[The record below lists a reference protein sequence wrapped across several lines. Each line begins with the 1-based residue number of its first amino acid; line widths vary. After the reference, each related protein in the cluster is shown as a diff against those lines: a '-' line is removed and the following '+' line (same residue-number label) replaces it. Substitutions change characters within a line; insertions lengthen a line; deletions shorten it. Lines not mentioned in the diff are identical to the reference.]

1 MQTTVAL
8 TKPVALRQAN
18 VNAKRAVRAQAAAS
32 TFNTTRSEEVRDV
45 EHNVR
50 GDVEG
55 GRQSKAASEWQDGD
69 PRLVLLVDKES
80 LVGRQATARALGT
93 LYYVFVRNAGG
104 GRGDSGRFGAIRIAG
119 SHGPGTRLPPC
130 CCFTRVPT
138 RLPTCELTHVCR
150 SSRRPRTFCRAV
162 LTRRFVRSSPSVA
175 TRSSLTRSRV
185 RTAGTWMATNTL
197 TTSAL
202 GDRRSWGMPTMRS
215 SPR

>member
-104 GRGDSGRFGAIRIAG
+104 GRGDSGRFGLPAATGLGPDCHPAAVSPAYPLAYPPANSRTSVDHQGGQGPSAG
-119 SHGPGTRLPPC
+119 RC
-130 CCFTRVPT
+130 
-138 RLPTCELTHVCR
+138 
-150 SSRRPRTFCRAV
+150 
-162 LTRRFVRSSPSVA
+162 
-175 TRSSLTRSRV
+175 
-185 RTAGTWMATNTL
+185 
-197 TTSAL
+197 
-202 GDRRSWGMPTMRS
+202 
-215 SPR
+215 